1 MTGAQNLG
9 GVRRRVESFEGDL
22 RGRTRDELVPVLDW
36 LIPNE
41 QVTSRERSDFEW
53 LGRRRRVR
61 WVDSLNVARIVQ
73 CQGRKPSQVK
83 WVRSHSGTG
92 ATCCFAILGI
102 EGRKKAR

>member
-9 GVRRRVESFEGDL
+9 GVRRRVESFEVDL

-73 CQGRKPSQVK
+73 CQGQEAKPK
-83 WVRSHSGTG
+83 WVRSHSGTR
-92 ATCCFAILGI
+92 ATCWFAILGI